1 MTAFTERRRGRLV
14 LDLLLGNRELVARL
28 ASESDHVVVAQTP
41 AELAAGMN
49 RLGLGHT
56 VDAEVLEAELDEYDA
71 RIRRGRPFF
80 NDDQLRRIADF
91 RAYRGDRLRTCAF
104 QQILDPGARP
114 LIAICLHVLSRKS
127 LGGIMT
133 DLECRVLGAG
143 DAPIQG
149 LYAVGES
156 AGFGGGGI
164 HGLRSLEGTFLGSC
178 VLTGRLAGAAIAGA
192 RI

>member
-1 MTAFTERRRGRLV
+1 MV
-14 LDLLLGNRELVARL
+14 LDLLLGNRELVGRL
-28 ASESDHVVVAQTP
+28 ASESDHVVVAETP

-49 RLGLGHT
+49 RLGLSHS
-56 VDAEVLEAELDEYDA
+56 VDAQVLEAELREYDA

-91 RAYRGDRLRTCAF
+91 RTYRGDRLRTCEF
-104 QQILDPGARP
+104 QQILDPKAGP

-127 LGGIMT
+127 LGGMVT
-133 DLECRVLGAG
+133 DLECRVLDEQ
-143 DAPIQG
+143 DAPIRG
-149 LYAVGES
+149 LFAVGES

-178 VLTGRLAGAAIAGA
+178 VLTGRLAGAAIAGV